1 MGNSI
6 INELVNDNVNIAGIH
21 GILEIN
27 KDFLEYAKD
36 ILYCF
41 TEWDYFMFFILLFSK
56 LIEKNFKP
64 YYSGQH
70 YFFKGELKIVPRE
83 TIIYIK
89 G

>member
-1 MGNSI
+1 MGNRI
-6 INELVNDNVNIAGIH
+6 INELVIDNVNIANNF

-27 KDFLEYAKD
+27 KDFLEYIKNS
-36 ILYCF
+36 LYCF
-41 TEWDYFMFFILLFSK
+41 TEFDYFMFFILLFSK
-56 LIEKNFKP
+56 LIEKKFKP

-89 G
+89 E